1 MDNRTHAADARFLGG
16 IGLVLAAATLIT
28 GLVLISSLPKGQNTV
43 PAETSQPVVV
53 ATVDNQPVFY
63 SPHDVPQFSSNS
75 GSLTG
80 ELLKWGANLRD

>member
-28 GLVLISSLPKGQNTV
+28 GLVLISSVPKGQNTV

-63 SPHDVPQFSSNS
+63 SPHDLPQLVWPLRTFSAAR
-75 GSLTG
+75 TQT
-80 ELLKWGANLRD
+80 ADRH